1 MAITSQKLL
10 PSSKSN
16 SSSIVKAKRTKVSA
30 SSLTPVGKKFDA
42 VKDKIIEVDKILKG
56 TLAADKKKITD
67 DKKEEEKQRRNKRE
81 DKSEEKK
88 KSSEEKKEK
97 GLKLPKIG
105 FLDRIKNFL
114 TTILLGYV
122 VRRLVGNDSVVGGIG
137 KILEGAAAAVEFT
150 ADLTIGVLDG
160 LGSFALFVQN
170 KHKQIE
176 EYSKDKFGE
185 DGVKKFSKLSD
196 SLFNL
201 INAFL
206 IVSMVKPGKDKPGRK
221 PGKPGSS
228 IKPKK
233 SLVNKPGIKPTGRT
247 GGARLMQ
254 RKHGHAAANIYQNAI
269 DNGKSPKAAKAAVDR
284 ALKKGQIISKPQSG
298 LMGGTQTKGK
308 IFSRG
313 GNRAAQRMAVK
324 FFGKNATKVVKKTFG
339 RIPIMGPIIVA
350 VSTLLE
356 DNDEDGM
363 PDFNFS
369 KALFTGIGAALGGL
383 LGSFIPIPILGT
395 LIGEGIGLF
404 IGDLMYELVSGGGI
418 EAVGQKLKDALTSA
432 MMIGTAVKDFFVSGF
447 KNFTNQLF
455 EKNPIPI
462 ASAPWAMAA
471 NPRFI
476 ATKLAEMLGMK
487 QFLKDRGYL
496 ENGEVSKF
504 PNLLNL
510 YNPLAFVPMLASSFL
525 PDIFGPKAAPPAPTV
540 SAPTQGATQG
550 STGSMSMGSTG
561 SKTVTMPSSG
571 DIVEIGKDLI
581 RKGFSVAEHPD
592 FTKTPTP
599 AGGTYTPGQGYVSD
613 VHRGDGHYESRAIDV
628 TNWRGG
634 DPEYKQAYLP
644 VLNSLEKNPKI
655 KMLIHDTWGFYKDGK
670 KYGPGAHGHPEHMH
684 IEVRDDGGKIGKGLF
699 ANMGGP
705 EFVIDSDS
713 YMAIESTLPGFLKA
727 LNNAEGKQAVKV
739 LENYASYEGMG
750 GETIIVNN
758 IQKVSPSKSKSKS
771 GGSNIIIGGGS
782 GVSQTDIT
790 YAMG

>member
-10 PSSKSN
+10 PSRSN
-16 SSSIVKAKRTKVSA
+16 SSSIVKAKTTKVSA
-30 SSLTPVGKKFDA
+30 SSLTPVGKKFD
-42 VKDKIIEVDKILKG
+42 VMKDKIFEVDKILKG

-88 KSSEEKKEK
+88 KSPEEKKEK

-150 ADLTIGVLDG
+150 ADLLIGVLDG

-185 DGVKKFSKLSD
+185 DGVKKFKKLSD

-206 IVSMVKPGKDKPGRK
+206 IVSMVKPGKDKPGKKPDKK
-221 PGKPGSS
+221 PGKKPSS
-228 IKPKK
+228 KPKT
-233 SLVNKPGIKPTGRT
+233 KPRPSKDVRNRLSSKE
-247 GGARLMQ
+247 ARKRYAQ
-254 RKHGHAAANIYQNAI
+254 RYGNE
-269 DNGKSPKAAKAAVDR
+269 AAKQR
-284 ALKKGQIISKPQSG
+284 FKGNVRSPV
-298 LMGGTQTKGK
+298 KGNVL
-308 IFSRG
+308 SRG
-313 GNRAAQRMAVK
+313 LNKAPQRMAVK
-324 FFGKNATKVVKKTFG
+324 FFGKGATKVVKNMFG
-339 RIPIMGPIIVA
+339 RIPIMGSIIVA

-356 DNDEDGM
+356 DNDEDGT

-369 KALFTGIGAALGGL
+369 KALFTGVGAALGGV

-395 LIGEGIGLF
+395 LIGEGVGLF
-404 IGDLMYELVSGGGI
+404 VGDLLYELLKGGGP
-418 EAVGQKLKDALTSA
+418 EAVGKKLQDALKTA
-432 MMIGTAVKDFFVSGF
+432 MMVGTAVKDFFVSGF

-455 EKNPIPI
+455 EKNPIEIP
-462 ASAPWAMAA
+462 SLPLLGPA

-476 ATKLAEMLGMK
+476 ATKFAELLGLK
-487 QFLKDRGYL
+487 EFIKDRGYL
-496 ENGEVSKF
+496 DNNEVSKF

-510 YNPLAFVPMLASSFL
+510 YNPFAFVPMLASSFL
-525 PDIFGPKAAPPAPTV
+525 PDVFGPKATPPAPTV
-540 SAPTQGATQG
+540 STTEGAEQG
-550 STGSMSMGSTG
+550 SKGYTGSGLGSG
-561 SKTVTMPSSG
+561 GAPGGNIDVKKSN
-571 DIVEIGKDLI
+571 DIVSIGKDLI
-581 RKGFSVAEHPD
+581 GKGFSVAEHPD
-592 FTKTPTP
+592 FTKTPT
-599 AGGTYTPGQGYVSD
+599 ASGGTYTPGEGTVSN
-613 VHRGDGHYESRAIDV
+613 VHSGRGHYEGRAIDV
-628 TNWRGG
+628 TDWRG
-634 DPEYKQAYLP
+634 
-644 VLNSLEKNPKI
+644 SLEDSKARYRSVLDSIYNDGNMGNKL
-655 KMLIHDTWGFYKDGK
+655 LIHDSWGIADASGKDG
-670 KYGPGAHGHPEHMH
+670 PGSHAHPTHMH
-684 IEVRDDGGKIGKGLF
+684 IEVRDAGGKIGKGLF
-699 ANMGGP
+699 ANLGGP

-713 YMAIESTLPGFLKA
+713 YMAIEGTLPGFLAA
-727 LNNAEGKQAVKV
+727 LNAADGKQAVKV

-771 GGSNIIIGGGS
+771 GGSNIIIGGS
-782 GVSQTDIT
+782 GISQTDIT

>member
-16 SSSIVKAKRTKVSA
+16 SSSIVKVKTTKVSA
-30 SSLTPVGKKFDA
+30 SSLTPVGKKFD
-42 VKDKIIEVDKILKG
+42 VMKDKIFEVDKILKG

-67 DKKEEEKQRRNKRE
+67 DKKQEEKQRRNKRE

-88 KSSEEKKEK
+88 KSPEEKKGK

-122 VRRLVGNDSVVGGIG
+122 LKNLVGNGSIVDGIG
-137 KILEGAAAAVEFT
+137 KILKGVTVAVEFT
-150 ADLTIGVLDG
+150 ADLIIGVLDG

-185 DGVKKFSKLSD
+185 DGVKKFKKLSD

-206 IVSMVKPGKDKPGRK
+206 IVSMVKPGRDKPGKPGRK
-221 PGKPGSS
+221 PGKPGS
-228 IKPKK
+228 KPK
-233 SLVNKPGIKPTGRT
+233 VKPRT
-247 GGARLMQ
+247 RPSKDVKNRLTSKEVRKRYAR
-254 RKHGHAAANIYQNAI
+254 RYGNE
-269 DNGKSPKAAKAAVDR
+269 AAKQR
-284 ALKKGQIISKPQSG
+284 FKGNVRTPV
-298 LMGGTQTKGK
+298 KGNVL
-308 IFSRG
+308 SRG
-313 GNRAAQRMAVK
+313 LNKAPQRMAVK
-324 FFGKNATKVVKKTFG
+324 FFGKGATKVVKKAFG
-339 RIPIMGPIIVA
+339 KIPIMGPVIVA

-356 DNDEDGM
+356 DNDDNGM

-404 IGDLMYELVSGGGI
+404 IGDLMYELVAGGGI
-418 EAVGQKLKDALTSA
+418 EEVGKKLQDALKTA
-432 MMIGTAVKDFFVSGF
+432 MMVGTAVKDFFVSGF
-447 KNFTNQLF
+447 KNFTKQLF
-455 EKNPIPI
+455 EKNPVEIPDGLGRR
-462 ASAPWAMAA
+462 SA
-471 NPRFI
+471 

-487 QFLKDRGYL
+487 QFLKERGY
-496 ENGEVSKF
+496 VDAKDQVTKF
-504 PNLLNL
+504 PNLLNIV
-510 YNPLAFVPMLASSFL
+510 NPLAFVPMLASSFL
-525 PDIFGPKAAPPAPTV
+525 PDVFGPKATPPAPTV
-540 SAPTQGATQG
+540 AKTVDATQG
-550 STGSMSMGSTG
+550 PTSTTGPTSYTGSGTT
-561 SKTVTMPSSG
+561 KTVTMPSSG
-571 DIVEIGKDLI
+571 DIVEIGKNLA

-613 VHRGDGHYESRAIDV
+613 VHRGVGHYEGRAIDV

-655 KMLIHDTWGFYKDGK
+655 KMLIHDNWGFYKNGNK
-670 KYGPGAHGHPEHMH
+670 SGPGAHGHPEHMH
-684 IEVRDDGGKIGKGLF
+684 IEVKDRGGKIGKGLF
-699 ANMGGP
+699 ANLGGP

-771 GGSNIIIGGGS
+771 GGSNIIMGGGS